1 MRSETQS
8 DWKTNI
14 EKVID
19 TFMSKINEYPIVEC
33 EALLSVLEG
42 GEYQGLGYGVHG
54 ITKDNSKFTAVGLF
68 KDIESSQKEYKM
80 NNEFETTSDKLL
92 AIYYDERHPE
102 RNDMFLATP
111 EEVTLIPTLS
121 NKFSNFLMNSARLN
135 QFISALQLD
144 QTPDFNNT
152 EMVAKRCLGLKI
164 LNQHLSHNGKQINDC
179 LDEAT
184 KTTLINTLLTTGV
197 KPLID
202 EPFMRLD
209 WYEQRIFAIKRL
221 ATESDQILTPDE
233 QTDKSVQEETK
244 EENKEDAKD
253 DKKEQTTKDN
263 KEESKEETKEGNT
276 SAIELQRRS

>member
-1 MRSETQS
+1 
-8 DWKTNI
+8 
-14 EKVID
+14 
-19 TFMSKINEYPIVEC
+19 
-33 EALLSVLEG
+33 
-42 GEYQGLGYGVHG
+42 
-54 ITKDNSKFTAVGLF
+54 
-68 KDIESSQKEYKM
+68 M

-135 QFISALQLD
+135 QFITALQLD

-221 ATESDQILTPDE
+221 ATESEQILTPDE
-233 QTDKSVQEETK
+233 QTDKSVQEEMK

-253 DKKEQTTKDN
+253 DTQRRQTTRKTT
-263 KEESKEETKEGNT
+263 KEESKEENKENAKRGNK
-276 SAIELQRRS
+276 RR